1 MQKLKKY
8 LVVFA
13 LFIFILLGAGA
24 AFIMYGNYADG
35 YRVGTILKMSKKG
48 VIFKTWEGELSQ
60 GFLESTQDAGSAGVG
75 TKIWYFTAE
84 DDDAIIQV
92 MDKAIE
98 GGHRVKLF
106 FHEKYTSLPW
116 IGETRNVVYQVE
128 MVN

>member
-1 MQKLKKY
+1 MIFVL
-8 LVVFA
+8 L
-13 LFIFILLGAGA
+13 IFIILGAGT
-24 AFIMYGNYADG
+24 AFVMYGSYAEG

-60 GFLESTQDAGSAGVG
+60 GFLESTPDSGAGGVG

-84 DDDAIIQV
+84 DEDAVIQGI
-92 MDKAIE
+92 DKAIE

-128 MVN
+128 TVK